1 MAHFKYVALSRDG
14 VKISGVMEGY
24 NQLDAASRIKE
35 SCDIILNLKEI
46 EEKKSSF
53 LSMDV
58 GGNRLNSKAFT
69 VMCSQFA
76 IILEAG
82 IPIARAVK
90 LVADKTTDKPLR
102 RIMDRV
108 ARDVEGGRSLSA
120 AFADYGGK
128 ILPITFIETLCAGE
142 ATGNLGRSFETMH
155 EHFDKQVKMRAK
167 VRSAMAYPMFV
178 LAIAVAAM
186 MGAGLTMDRAVSIT
200 AKVVDNYYLSHQ
212 TGKLAELL
220 ESGHA
225 LGASMREQTDY
236 PDILIDM
243 AGVGENSGEMEK
255 TLGTIAAYY
264 DAELEDATKS
274 ALLLIAVIALMVIIA
289 IPIAQRYPARSED
302 AACALAIASA
312 QRKIDESEVL
322 AGGELSAEEARLAAT
337 QAVKD
342 WDELCPSGGDCYLL
356 PKQGGYTVVCALH
369 TDDAKLRTRLN
380 ADRALTKLRE
390 ALDAERLLGRAAPE
404 TVSVTVNGEELPV
417 LLTWAETGL
426 TRGTLSTP
434 GYEGTVA
441 FYMTDGADVVYF
453 SYADEA
459 HCANWSDGAGWT
471 GDSFT

>member
-35 SCDIILNLKEI
+35 SCDVILNLKEI
-46 EEKKSSF
+46 EEKKSGF

-76 IILEAG
+76 IILDAG

-120 AFADYGGK
+120 AFADYGGN
-128 ILPITFIETLCAGE
+128 ILPITFIETLRAGE

-178 LAIAVAAM
+178 LAIAVVVVIVLMTQVVPTFTGMFEQLGSELPLPTRMLIGISNFFSKYALIIAAAIALVILVVKLYGRTESGKLNLAKLKLKLPILGRIEELNAASQFSNTMAAM

-200 AKVVDNYYLSHQ
+200 AKVVDNYHLSHQ
-212 TGKLAELL
+212 TGKLAESL

-225 LGASMREQTDY
+225 LGASMLEQTDY

-243 AGVGENSGEMEK
+243 AAVGENSGEMEK

-274 ALLLIAVIALMVIIA
+274 ALAKLEPAMLVGLAVIAGFIVIA
-289 IPIAQRYPARSED
+289 I
-302 AACALAIASA
+302 
-312 QRKIDESEVL
+312 
-322 AGGELSAEEARLAAT
+322 
-337 QAVKD
+337 
-342 WDELCPSGGDCYLL
+342 
-356 PKQGGYTVVCALH
+356 
-369 TDDAKLRTRLN
+369 
-380 ADRALTKLRE
+380 
-390 ALDAERLLGRAAPE
+390 
-404 TVSVTVNGEELPV
+404 
-417 LLTWAETGL
+417 
-426 TRGTLSTP
+426 
-434 GYEGTVA
+434 
-441 FYMTDGADVVYF
+441 YMAMFSMYGAMG
-453 SYADEA
+453 
-459 HCANWSDGAGWT
+459 NL
-471 GDSFT
+471 

>member
-46 EEKKSSF
+46 DEKKSSF

-128 ILPITFIETLCAGE
+128 ILPVTFIETLRAGE

-167 VRSAMAYPMFV
+167 VRGAMAYPMFV
-178 LAIAVAAM
+178 LAIAVVVVIVLMVKVVPTFTGMFAQLGSELPLPTRMLIGISNFFSKYAWIIAAAIALVVLIVKLYGRTEGGRLNLAKLKLKLPILGHIEELNAASQFANTMAAM

-274 ALLLIAVIALMVIIA
+274 ALAKLEPAMLVGLAVIAGFIVIA
-289 IPIAQRYPARSED
+289 I
-302 AACALAIASA
+302 
-312 QRKIDESEVL
+312 
-322 AGGELSAEEARLAAT
+322 
-337 QAVKD
+337 
-342 WDELCPSGGDCYLL
+342 
-356 PKQGGYTVVCALH
+356 
-369 TDDAKLRTRLN
+369 
-380 ADRALTKLRE
+380 
-390 ALDAERLLGRAAPE
+390 
-404 TVSVTVNGEELPV
+404 
-417 LLTWAETGL
+417 
-426 TRGTLSTP
+426 
-434 GYEGTVA
+434 
-441 FYMTDGADVVYF
+441 YMAMFSMYGAMG
-453 SYADEA
+453 
-459 HCANWSDGAGWT
+459 NL
-471 GDSFT
+471 